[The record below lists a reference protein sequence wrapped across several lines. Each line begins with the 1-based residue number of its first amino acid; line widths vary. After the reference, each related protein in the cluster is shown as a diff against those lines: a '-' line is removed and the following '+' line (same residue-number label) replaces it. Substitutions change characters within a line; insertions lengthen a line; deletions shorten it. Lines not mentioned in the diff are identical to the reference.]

1 MSYDF
6 NMIKKPVIS
15 FAKKKQDT
23 EKHSSFVQKEQAKT
37 PQNRGCKT
45 VLWGFCHKNGDEKF
59 LKANN
64 YENGEKNSSN
74 LVQYSIEI
82 EVCQILRGN
91 VNQLKKCEKAE
102 SYL

>member
-1 MSYDF
+1 MT
-6 NMIKKPVIS
+6 KKSVIP

-23 EKHSSFVQKEQAKT
+23 EKTQQFCQKKQAKT

-74 LVQYSIEI
+74 LVQYSIEM
-82 EVCQILRGN
+82 EVCQTLP
-91 VNQLKKCEKAE
+91 QKCEFIE
-102 SYL
+102 EM

>member
-1 MSYDF
+1 MPVYRSKNTEF
-6 NMIKKPVIS
+6 NI
-15 FAKKKQDT
+15 
-23 EKHSSFVQKEQAKT
+23 EKAKT

-74 LVQYSIEI
+74 LVQYSIEM
-82 EVCQILRGN
+82 EACQTLP
-91 VNQLKKCEKAE
+91 QKCEFIE
-102 SYL
+102 EM

>member
-1 MSYDF
+1 
-6 NMIKKPVIS
+6 MIKKSLIPFV
-15 FAKKKQDT
+15 KKETRYRKNIIVLL
-23 EKHSSFVQKEQAKT
+23 KKRAKT

-74 LVQYSIEI
+74 LVQYSIEM
-82 EVCQILRGN
+82 EACQTLP
-91 VNQLKKCEKAE
+91 QKCEFIE
-102 SYL
+102 EM

>member
-1 MSYDF
+1 
-6 NMIKKPVIS
+6 MIKKSLIPFV
-15 FAKKKQDT
+15 KKETRYRKNIIVLL
-23 EKHSSFVQKEQAKT
+23 KKRAKT

-45 VLWGFCHKNGDEKF
+45 ALWGFCHKNGDEKF